1 MTTIAI
7 VDYGSGNIFSVA
19 RALSAAAP
27 SDRIILAQT
36 PQAILDADRVVLP
49 GQGAMPDCMRHLDE
63 SGLREA
69 LMTAA
74 RSKPLLGICVGEQM
88 LFDISDEGH
97 VPCLGL
103 MPGHVRRFQGPDYK
117 TANGGAAS
125 QAGQPLAGPRLAGP
139 LKVPHIGWNRVH
151 QTHDHPLWAGIP
163 DGAYFYFV
171 HSYFADPSDPGQICG
186 TTYYGQRFTSAV
198 ATANIFAVQCHPEK
212 SADNGLQ
219 LFRNFARWEP

>member
-7 VDYGSGNIFSVA
+7 VDYGTGNIFSVA

-27 SDRIILAQT
+27 ADRVILAQT

-69 LMTAA
+69 LLAAA

-88 LFDISDEGH
+88 LFDLSEEGN

-103 MPGHVRRFQGPDYK
+103 MPGRVRRFEGPGY
-117 TANGGAAS
+117 
-125 QAGQPLAGPRLAGP
+125 
-139 LKVPHIGWNRVH
+139 
-151 QTHDHPLWAGIP
+151 
-163 DGAYFYFV
+163 
-171 HSYFADPSDPGQICG
+171 
-186 TTYYGQRFTSAV
+186 
-198 ATANIFAVQCHPEK
+198 K
-212 SADNGLQ
+212 SASGAGSPTPWNPAPG
-219 LFRNFARWEP
+219 NPAS

>member
-7 VDYGSGNIFSVA
+7 VDYGTGNIFSVA

-27 SDRIILAQT
+27 ADRVILAQT

-69 LMTAA
+69 LLAAA
-74 RSKPLLGICVGEQM
+74 RNKPLLGICVGEQM
-88 LFDISDEGH
+88 LFDLSEEGN

-103 MPGHVRRFQGPDYK
+103 MPGRVRRFEGPGYK
-117 TANGGAAS
+117 SASGAR
-125 QAGQPLAGPRLAGP
+125 QPDGREPGALEPGV

-151 QTHDHPLWAGIP
+151 QSRDHALWAGIP

-186 TTYYGQRFTSAV
+186 TSQYGQRFTCAV

-219 LFRNFARWEP
+219 LFRNFARWKP

>member
-27 SDRIILAQT
+27 TDRVILAQT

-63 SGLREA
+63 SGLRDA

-88 LFDISDEGH
+88 LFEASDEGN

-103 MPGHVRRFQGPDYK
+103 MPGRVRHFQGDGYK
-117 TANGGAAS
+117 TTSDSHQQDGIQANA
-125 QAGQPLAGPRLAGP
+125 RMTGP

-151 QTHDHPLWAGIP
+151 QSRSHPLWAGIP
-163 DGAYFYFV
+163 DGSYFYFV
-171 HSYFADPSDPGQICG
+171 HSYFAQPSDPDQICG
-186 TTYYGQRFTSAV
+186 TSQYGQRFTSAV

-219 LFRNFARWEP
+219 LFRNFAHWKP

>member
-49 GQGAMPDCMRHLDE
+49 GQGAMPDCMRHLDA

-69 LMTAA
+69 LMAAA

-88 LFDISDEGH
+88 LFDISEEGN

-103 MPGHVRRFQGPDYK
+103 MPGQVRRFNGPDYK
-117 TANGGAAS
+117 TASGEAAS
-125 QAGQPLAGPRLAGP
+125 QANARSSSL

-151 QTHDHPLWAGIP
+151 QTHDHPLWTGIP

>member
-7 VDYGSGNIFSVA
+7 VDYGTGNIFSVA

-27 SDRIILAQT
+27 ADRVILAQT

-69 LMTAA
+69 LLAAA

-88 LFDISDEGH
+88 LFDLSEEGN

-103 MPGHVRRFQGPDYK
+103 MPGRVRRFEGPGYK
-117 TANGGAAS
+117 TASGAR
-125 QAGQPLAGPRLAGP
+125 QPDTLEPGTREPGV

-151 QTHDHPLWAGIP
+151 QNRDHALWAGIP

-186 TTYYGQRFTSAV
+186 TSQYGQRFTCAV

-219 LFRNFARWEP
+219 LFRNFARWKP